1 MPLGHP
7 DEIAGTAA
15 GSLRG
20 LQTLLLV
27 SRSVSMAVMESLRTP
42 SEMAGA
48 RVPIELKQ
56 AHDTQT
62 GVAFS
67 F

>member
-15 GSLRG
+15 GSLRE

-27 SRSVSMAVMESLRTP
+27 SRSVSMAVMELLRTP
-42 SEMAGA
+42 SGLAGA
-48 RVPIELKQ
+48 YVPIELRQ
-56 AHDTQT
+56 THDT
-62 GVAFS
+62 
-67 F
+67 